1 MSFASKTLLTVFSL
15 FLAGCASWTPTPPP
29 ADQVTGNGA
38 LQGFRFS
45 GRLAVQQPTGTD
57 TGKIEWSSHGALVH
71 VELLSPLGST
81 VAQLDQT
88 PEQVHLLLSDQREYS
103 APDAEQLTES
113 VLGYALPLE
122 GLPWW
127 VRGRAAPGD
136 GSARWVA
143 GQDGH
148 PEQLVQAGWLVHYG
162 AWRSVGGE
170 VLPVALSLQRES
182 LTIRLH
188 IDQWTLER
196 GGE

>member
-1 MSFASKTLLTVFSL
+1 
-15 FLAGCASWTPTPPP
+15 
-29 ADQVTGNGA
+29 VTGNGA

-127 VRGRAAPGD
+127 VRGRAAPGG

-148 PEQLVQAGWLVHYG
+148 PEQLVQAGWLVRYG

>member
-1 MSFASKTLLTVFSL
+1 MKASQALLAALVFL
-15 FLAGCASWTPTPPP
+15 LAGCASWSPTSPP
-29 ADQVTGNGA
+29 ADQVTGHGA
-38 LQGFRFS
+38 LRGFRFS
-45 GRLAVQQPTGTD
+45 GRLAVQQPEGTD
-57 TGKIEWSSHGALVH
+57 TGKIEWSSHGTQVH
-71 VELLSPLGST
+71 VDLLSPFGST

-88 PEQVHLLLSDQREYS
+88 PQHVHLLLSDQREYS

-113 VLGYALPLE
+113 VLGYALPLD

-136 GSARWVA
+136 GTARLIP

-148 PEQLVQAGWLVHYG
+148 PEQLVQAGWLVRYG

-196 GGE
+196 GSE